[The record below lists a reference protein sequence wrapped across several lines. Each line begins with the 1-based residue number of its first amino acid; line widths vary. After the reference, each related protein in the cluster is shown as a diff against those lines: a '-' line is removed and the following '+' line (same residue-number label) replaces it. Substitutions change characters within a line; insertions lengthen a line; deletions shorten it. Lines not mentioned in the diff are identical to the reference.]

1 MFTKLVAIIVLGM
14 TLSLAGPNSSTIN
27 TSGTSVPEAML
38 SLCLGPMTIGFGAP
52 QSALV
57 NLSFDAFSHG
67 DGHAGLIH
75 THISDALNPFRT
87 HPSGGE
93 HAQILP
99 RRLNA
104 LP

>member
-14 TLSLAGPNSSTIN
+14 TLSLAGPNSSTTD
-27 TSGTSVPEAML
+27 TSTPEAML
-38 SLCLGPMTIGFGAP
+38 SLCLGPMTIGLGAP
-52 QSALV
+52 QNALV
-57 NLSFDAFSHG
+57 NLSFDAFSHE
-67 DGHAGLIH
+67 DGHARLIH
-75 THISDALNPFRT
+75 AHISDSLNPFKT

>member
-27 TSGTSVPEAML
+27 TSEPEAML

-75 THISDALNPFRT
+75 THISDALNPFKM
-87 HPSGGE
+87 HPSSGE